1 MLQYI
6 VYLYIETCT
15 SILRQYSFN
24 TACVYVYIYI
34 HVCVYIY
41 LHLSYVWW
49 YQGICI
55 AKGHCCCAI
64 CPVTERSTCHRVFL
78 VQKLKFFCRKKLP
91 GAKHREWGNGMV
103 VDTFFVWEWDLIDFF
118 GGKNYLSLGLL
129 ITINN
134 HPIPPFPTFSTSKKS
149 GMWPLNNWG
158 FGKGVWKLPWI
169 SNVTWWYLSI

>member
-1 MLQYI
+1 MHFNTPSILLQYCMCI
-6 VYLYIETCT
+6 CI
-15 SILRQYSFN
+15 
-24 TACVYVYIYI
+24 YIYMYACI
-34 HVCVYIY
+34 SIY
-41 LHLSYVWW
+41 
-49 YQGICI
+49 
-55 AKGHCCCAI
+55 I
-64 CPVTERSTCHRVFL
+64 CPMFDGIKASALPRDIAV
-78 VQKLKFFCRKKLP
+78 VQSAPWRNDRPATGFFWSKNWSFFAEKKLP